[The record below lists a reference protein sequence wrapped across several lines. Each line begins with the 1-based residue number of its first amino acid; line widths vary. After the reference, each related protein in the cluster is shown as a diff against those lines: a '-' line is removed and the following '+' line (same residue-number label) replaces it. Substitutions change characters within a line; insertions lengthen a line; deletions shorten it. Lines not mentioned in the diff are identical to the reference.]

1 MKTYFSMK
9 SVVYALGAVLL
20 SSFVLTSCLKDKN
33 DVNNN
38 SAVSGLMAFNLAPD
52 KNVNI
57 GLSGASLTQTPLS
70 YTSYTGSYLT
80 IYSGNRS
87 FESYDANV
95 GSVLDRT
102 NFNFADS
109 QYYSAFVIGKNG
121 SYRNVIV
128 HDNFDSLKAVSGK
141 AFVRYIYAIPDS
153 ANSTVIFNAG
163 GSDIVNQS
171 AKFGNISEFTEVPA
185 GNVTITVNGGAS
197 INTNRTINFEERK
210 VYTVLLVGVPGSSN
224 ESDSLQ
230 IRYITHGTLDE
241 EAARV
246 ASARVQN
253 VN

>member
-1 MKTYFSMK
+1 MKTYFSFK
-9 SVVYALGAVLL
+9 SIAYALGGVLL

-38 SAVSGLMAFNLAPD
+38 LPVSGLMAFNLAPD
-52 KNVNI
+52 KNVNVGI
-57 GLSGASLTQTPLS
+57 SGTALTQTPLS
-70 YTSYTGSYLT
+70 YTSYTGNYFT
-80 IYSGNRS
+80 IYAGNRS
-87 FESYDANV
+87 FESYDANT
-95 GSVLDRT
+95 GSSLGMT
-102 NFNFADS
+102 SFNFADS

-121 SYRNVIV
+121 TYRNVIA

-153 ANSTVIFNAG
+153 ASSTVTFNAG
-163 GSDIVNQS
+163 GSDVLNQT

-185 GNVTITVNGGAS
+185 GNVTITVNGGAT
-197 INTNRTINFEERK
+197 INTNRTISFEERK
-210 VYTVLLVGVPGSSN
+210 VYTVLLVGVPGSSD

-230 IRYITHGTLDE
+230 IRYVTHGTLDE

-246 ASARVQN
+246 SSARVQN